1 MEANKKQSNYNPEFM
16 REAIRIAVE
25 NVKNHTGG
33 PFGAVVVKDGKI
45 IASSG
50 NTVVPSNDPTAHA
63 EVNAIRAACQA
74 LGTYQLTGCE
84 IYTSCEPC
92 PMCLGA
98 IYWARPERV
107 YYACTKDDAADSGFD
122 DSFIYKEIILDGEQ
136 RSIPFENHR
145 ETGAGEEFLLWES
158 SSDKTPY

>member
-1 MEANKKQSNYNPEFM
+1 M

-25 NVKNHTGG
+25 NVKNHAGG

-74 LGTYQLTGCE
+74 LETHQLTGCE
-84 IYTSCEPC
+84 IYTSCDQLRTLPHVPGC
-92 PMCLGA
+92 HLLGSPGTGVL
-98 IYWARPERV
+98 RLHER
-107 YYACTKDDAADSGFD
+107 
-122 DSFIYKEIILDGEQ
+122 
-136 RSIPFENHR
+136 
-145 ETGAGEEFLLWES
+145 
-158 SSDKTPY
+158 

>member
-25 NVKNHTGG
+25 NVSNHAGG

-50 NTVVPSNDPTAHA
+50 NTVVPSTDPTAHA

-74 LGTYQLTGCE
+74 LATYQLTGRE

-92 PMCLGA
+92 PM
-98 IYWARPERV
+98 
-107 YYACTKDDAADSGFD
+107 
-122 DSFIYKEIILDGEQ
+122 
-136 RSIPFENHR
+136 
-145 ETGAGEEFLLWES
+145 
-158 SSDKTPY
+158 